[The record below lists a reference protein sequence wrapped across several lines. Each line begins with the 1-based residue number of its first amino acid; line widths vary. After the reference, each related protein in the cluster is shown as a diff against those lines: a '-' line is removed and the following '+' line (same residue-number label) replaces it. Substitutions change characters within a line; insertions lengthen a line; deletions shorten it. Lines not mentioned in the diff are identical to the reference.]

1 MQKNYKR
8 MQHNEFLKHI
18 DKICNQLGRYIQ
30 DNGIKIDYICPV
42 LRSGA
47 VPAVYISNKLNI
59 VKFLPIQVKHIAYK
73 NGENKIEMI
82 FNPFGS
88 IEINK
93 KEPVFLI
100 VEAMHSTGTSVEI
113 CINEIKNRYKDAKIL
128 YVCLTKQYGSRGFEN
143 IVEYEDTA
151 FYYNGNNEFSK
162 EKCEELNV
170 QYFYPL
176 FPWENL
182 KMELEH
188 PDDLEENI
196 FF

>member
-8 MQHNEFLKHI
+8 MQHNEFLQHI

-42 LRSGA
+42 LRSGV

-113 CINEIKNRYKDAKIL
+113 CINEIKNRYKNCLRIHKAEKIE
-128 YVCLTKQYGSRGFEN
+128 KN
-143 IVEYEDTA
+143 I
-151 FYYNGNNEFSK
+151 G
-162 EKCEELNV
+162 
-170 QYFYPL
+170 
-176 FPWENL
+176 
-182 KMELEH
+182 
-188 PDDLEENI
+188 
-196 FF
+196 

>member
-8 MQHNEFLKHI
+8 IEHNEFVQYI
-18 DKICNQLGRYIQ
+18 DKICNQLGMYIQ
-30 DNGIKIDYICPV
+30 DKGIKIDYICPV

-59 VKFLPIQVKHIAYK
+59 IKFLPIQIKHIAYK
-73 NGENKIEMI
+73 NGDNKIEMI
-82 FNPFGS
+82 FNPFDS

-93 KEPVFLI
+93 KQPVFLI

-113 CINEIKNRYKDAKIL
+113 CINEIKKRYKDAKIL
-128 YVCLTKQYGSRGFEN
+128 YVCLTKEYGSRDFKN
-143 IVEYEDTA
+143 IAEYEDVG

-162 EKCEELNV
+162 EKCEELNI

-176 FPWENL
+176 FSWENL
-182 KMELEH
+182 QIELEH